1 MTIRINKRNLI
12 HYILIYFLIVINQ
25 SCIYEYFLRDDI
37 FRIGIFI
44 IFSLLIVKSYKKT
57 YNKYVEILAVL
68 LACTTLT
75 RLIAGG
81 IGLRAWIDY
90 AIPIIVCVYTIR
102 YDLDH
107 FLERFIKITVFLA
120 GIGLV
125 FFIVQI
131 MNPELLKDMLPFK
144 YATGF
149 TYNVWDAGGNVTNV
163 NYPGY
168 GLFLYSYRASDAAMR
183 NKGIFTE
190 SGICQMLY
198 NSVMFVLLYFPEKT
212 NLTTRQI
219 KRCFAILIA
228 AIVTVQSTTGYIISG
243 CLLIS
248 YLLVRQKKKKS
259 IKGYIASAVLVLGLG
274 LIVDFSIRG
283 TDSFFSIAI
292 LKKIFGDNNQLEIQG
307 SGMARV
313 EAILLSLGVMA
324 TNPFGV
330 GADNL
335 MNLIASNLVD
345 GGGAGIFKFGATAG
359 IIPLLICMLFYIIP
373 IAKSNSK
380 RLIKILLL
388 FMIFYTLSAQ
398 SNPFY
403 PLLIIFPIYLLEEKR
418 WIVCS

>member
-1 MTIRINKRNLI
+1 MTIRINKRSLI
-12 HYILIYFLIVINQ
+12 HYLLIYFLIVINQ
-25 SCIYEYFLRDDI
+25 SCIYEYFLRDDS
-37 FRIGIFI
+37 FRIGILL
-44 IFSLLIVKSYKKT
+44 IFSLLIAKSYKKT
-57 YNKYVEILAVL
+57 YNKYVEILVVL

-107 FLERFIKITVFLA
+107 FFERFIKITVFLA

-144 YATGF
+144 YVTSF
-149 TYNVWDAGGNVTNV
+149 THRVWDAGGNVTSV

-198 NSVMFVLLYFPEKT
+198 NSAMFVLLYFPEKI

-274 LIVDFSIRG
+274 LIVDFLIRG

-359 IIPLLICMLFYIIP
+359 IIPILICMLFYIIP

>member
-131 MNPELLKDMLPFK
+131 MNPELLKDILPFK
-144 YATGF
+144 YATRF
-149 TYNVWDAGGNVTNV
+149 TYKVWDAGNATSV

-168 GLFLYSYRASDAAMR
+168 GLFL
-183 NKGIFTE
+183 
-190 SGICQMLY
+190 
-198 NSVMFVLLYFPEKT
+198 
-212 NLTTRQI
+212 
-219 KRCFAILIA
+219 
-228 AIVTVQSTTGYIISG
+228 
-243 CLLIS
+243 
-248 YLLVRQKKKKS
+248 
-259 IKGYIASAVLVLGLG
+259 
-274 LIVDFSIRG
+274 
-283 TDSFFSIAI
+283 
-292 LKKIFGDNNQLEIQG
+292 
-307 SGMARV
+307 
-313 EAILLSLGVMA
+313 
-324 TNPFGV
+324 
-330 GADNL
+330 
-335 MNLIASNLVD
+335 
-345 GGGAGIFKFGATAG
+345 
-359 IIPLLICMLFYIIP
+359 
-373 IAKSNSK
+373 
-380 RLIKILLL
+380 
-388 FMIFYTLSAQ
+388 
-398 SNPFY
+398 
-403 PLLIIFPIYLLEEKR
+403 
-418 WIVCS
+418 